1 MALPTWRKLFPGTA
15 GRACRAVTHS
25 PEPQRPREPLPPH
38 TTDTDISAEDEDALI
53 AEAHAEAADLVD
65 DNQIL
70 GTPGPPVNRRSPF
83 MIGLLGAA
91 GVAVTYELGQFLL
104 TASGVLVLVGLALF
118 LAIGLEPA
126 VHWLLR
132 SRMPRG
138 LAVAIIALAV
148 IGGIGGFLALAIP
161 PLVAQVEAFARH
173 LPAYVAQIHD
183 HSTTLGRLD
192 ARFHIEQRVTTA
204 VGGNSQRKITS
215 GLLGAGKMVL
225 SATAA
230 TFTVLVLTVYL
241 LADLPRIRRLAYRLT
256 PAIRR
261 PRVILIGDEIS
272 AKVGRYVLGNLLT
285 SLIAGV
291 GTFVWLLIFG
301 VPYPLVLGIMVA
313 ILDLI
318 PVVGSTLAGI
328 IVSLIALAVS
338 LPIAI
343 ATAVFYV
350 VYRLLEDYLI
360 VPRVIGRAVDIP
372 ATATIVAVL
381 IGGTAFGLLGALV
394 AIPAAAA
401 IDILLR
407 ETVYPRLDHAGVP
420 TTSPTTT

>member
-1 MALPTWRKLFPGTA
+1 MNQIPVSRDP
-15 GRACRAVTHS
+15 RD
-25 PEPQRPREPLPPH
+25 PQDPLPPDA
-38 TTDTDISAEDEDALI
+38 TGTDPGAEAGLVAD
-53 AEAHAEAADLVD
+53 AHAEAATLNND
-65 DNQIL
+65 DQVL

-132 SRMPRG
+132 THMPRG

-148 IGGIGGFLALAIP
+148 VGGIGGFLALAIP
-161 PLVAQVEAFARH
+161 PLVAQAEAFSHA
-173 LPAYVAQIHD
+173 LPSYIAQIHD
-183 HSTTLGRLD
+183 HSSTLGRLD
-192 ARFHIEQRVTTA
+192 ARFHIEQRVTAA
-204 VGGNSQRKITS
+204 VGGDAQSKVTS

-256 PAIRR
+256 PASRR

-291 GTFVWLLIFG
+291 GTFIWLLAFG
-301 VPYPLVLGIMVA
+301 VPYPIVLGIMVA
-313 ILDLI
+313 IFDLI
-318 PVVGSTLAGI
+318 PVVGSTIAGVV
-328 IVSLIALAVS
+328 VSLIALTVS

-343 ATAVFYV
+343 ATAIFYV

-360 VPRVIGRAVDIP
+360 VPRVMGRAVEIP

-407 ETVYPRLDHAGVP
+407 ETVYPRLDQA
-420 TTSPTTT
+420 

>member
-1 MALPTWRKLFPGTA
+1 VHQNPAPRDPGD
-15 GRACRAVTHS
+15 
-25 PEPQRPREPLPPH
+25 PKDPLPSDA
-38 TTDTDISAEDEDALI
+38 TGTDPGVETDPI
-53 AEAHAEAADLVD
+53 ADAHAEAETLNNE
-65 DNQIL
+65 NQVL

-104 TASGVLVLVGLALF
+104 AASGVLVLVGLSLF
-118 LAIGLEPA
+118 LAVGLEPA
-126 VHWLLR
+126 VHWLRR
-132 SRMPRG
+132 SRMPRA

-148 IGGIGGFLALAIP
+148 VGGIGGFLAVAIP
-161 PLVAQVEAFARH
+161 PVVAQTEAFIRQ
-173 LPAYVAQIHD
+173 LPTYVGQIHD
-183 HSTTLGRLD
+183 HSSTLGRLD
-192 ARFHIEQRVTTA
+192 ARYHIEQRVTDA
-204 VGGNSQRKITS
+204 VGGDAQSKLTS
-215 GLLGAGKMVL
+215 GLLGAGKVVL

-256 PAIRR
+256 PATRR

-291 GTFVWLLIFG
+291 GTFIWLFAFG
-301 VPYPLVLGIMVA
+301 VPYPVVLGIMVA
-313 ILDLI
+313 IFDLI
-318 PVVGSTLAGI
+318 PIVGSTIAGI
-328 IVSLIALAVS
+328 IVSLIALTVS

-350 VYRLLEDYLI
+350 LYRLLEDYLI
-360 VPRVIGRAVDIP
+360 VPRVMGRAVDIP
-372 ATATIVAVL
+372 ATATVVAVL

-401 IDILLR
+401 IDIMLR
-407 ETVYPRLDHAGVP
+407 ETVYPSLDQA
-420 TTSPTTT
+420 